1 MSQLI
6 TLVLQ
11 IVPNDNRRGPI
22 YGQFMA
28 GDVLDA
34 LPIITPRDW
43 KNARIAQR
51 VADNFIL
58 NMTGKNKK
66 VRNAKQ

>member
-11 IVPNDNRRGPI
+11 IVPNDNRRGPL

-28 GDVLDA
+28 ADVLDA
-34 LPIITPRDW
+34 LPIITARDF

-58 NMTGKNKK
+58 NMTGKSKK
-66 VRNAKQ
+66 VRNAKK